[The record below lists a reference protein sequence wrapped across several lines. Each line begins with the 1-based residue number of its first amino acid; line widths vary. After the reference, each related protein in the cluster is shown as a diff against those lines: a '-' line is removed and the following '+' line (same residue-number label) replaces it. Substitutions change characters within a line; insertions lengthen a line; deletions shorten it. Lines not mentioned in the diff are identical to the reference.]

1 MDETAAARES
11 YNSGVEAAAA
21 YFDRL
26 AAEAE
31 ALIAFAFPGAQ
42 VQEFTGRML
51 ALRLHAAAVRKL
63 KQPSPA
69 P

>member
-1 MDETAAARES
+1 MDDKTAG
-11 YNSGVEAAAA
+11 YNAGLEAAAV

-31 ALIAFAFPGAQ
+31 KLVDDAFPGAQ

-51 ALRLHAAAVRKL
+51 ALRLHAAAIRKL
-63 KQPSPA
+63 KQP
-69 P
+69 